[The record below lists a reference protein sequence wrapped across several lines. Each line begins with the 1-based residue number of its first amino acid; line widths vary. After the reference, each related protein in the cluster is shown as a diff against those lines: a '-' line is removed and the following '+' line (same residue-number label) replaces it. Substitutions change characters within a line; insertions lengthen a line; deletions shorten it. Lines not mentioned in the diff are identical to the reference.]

1 MKTDPIDNDIKKSKK
16 LSLPVEGMSCASCA
30 FTVEKALKQ
39 VKGVNSAAVNF
50 ALHKAEIDFQDHD
63 TDLATLIDSV
73 KSAGY
78 DVATH
83 DVRLKVEGMHC
94 ASCVSRVEKSLQTL
108 PGVVEAVV
116 NLAVEEARVTYIPQ
130 MVDTGQMKNA
140 VQNAGYEVVE
150 GDRDVAEDW
159 EEIRRLTANKT
170 LQRKFIFAASFTIPI
185 LIISMLEMLPV
196 FNLISREFRWVILFL
211 LTAPVMVFSG
221 SQFFTAAWKALRHF
235 AADMNTLISVGT
247 GSAFVYSALT
257 TFMPFLFPSSL
268 QHVYYDTAAVIIT
281 LILFG
286 RLLEARAKGRT
297 SDAIKRLMGLQPKTA
312 CVIRKGEE
320 QDIPIEDVKL
330 GDRILVRPG
339 ERIPVDG
346 IVQDGYSSVDE
357 SMITGESIP
366 VEKKA
371 GDKIIGATM
380 NNTGSFT
387 FIASRVGKDTM
398 LSQIVRLVQEAQG
411 SKAPIQRLA
420 DIIAGYFVPVVILIA
435 MITFVIWMFAGPF
448 PQLTYALIAFITVLI
463 IACPCALGLATPTS
477 IMVGTG
483 KGAELGIL
491 IRNAGALE
499 TAYKINAILLDKTG
513 TVSEG
518 KPVVTDLVTFDGFS
532 EDELLRMA
540 ASVEKA
546 SEHPLGEAIVKYAND
561 RHLQLLPADGFKAA
575 PGLGVSAVVS
585 DEQILI
591 GNISML
597 EQHGIA
603 TDKLDPLHEKFAEEG
618 KTSMYAVRNKQV
630 AGIIAVADP
639 LKSDSA
645 QAVARLKELGIKV
658 FMITGDHPNTARSI
672 AQQVGIDEFYA
683 RVLPDQKADYVKK
696 MQDQGYKVGM
706 VGDGINDAPALA
718 QADVGI
724 AIGTGTDIAMEA
736 SDITLISGNL
746 SEVVVALELSRATM
760 RNIKQNL
767 FGSFFYNSLGIPV
780 AAGILYPFFG
790 ILLNPMI
797 AAAAMAAS
805 SVTVVSN
812 ALRLRRFKP
821 SNMK

>member
-1 MKTDPIDNDIKKSKK
+1 MKSENLNVKIKNTNK

-39 VKGVNSAAVNF
+39 VKGVNTATVNF
-50 ALHKAEIDFQDHD
+50 AMHKAEVEFQELD
-63 TDLATLIDSV
+63 TDLVQLIDSV

-78 DVATH
+78 NVATN
-83 DVRLKVEGMHC
+83 DVRLKIEGMHC
-94 ASCVSRVEKSLQTL
+94 ASCVSRVEKSLRAL
-108 PGVVEAVV
+108 PGVVEAVI
-116 NLAVEEARVTYIPQ
+116 NLNLEEARVTYVPE
-130 MVDTGQMKNA
+130 MVDTGQMKKA
-140 VQNAGYEVVE
+140 IQDVGYQMAE
-150 GDRDVAEDW
+150 GVGDVAEDW
-159 EEIRRLTANKT
+159 EE
-170 LQRKFIFAASFTIPI
+170 QRWLNAYRKLKLKLIFAASFTIPI
-185 LIISMLEMLPV
+185 LIISMLNILP
-196 FNLISREFRWVILFL
+196 FLNSLSREIRWLILFL
-211 LTAPVMVFSG
+211 LTTPVMMFAG

-235 AADMNTLISVGT
+235 SADMNTLISVGT
-247 GSAFVYSALT
+247 GSAYLYSTVT
-257 TFMPFLFPSSL
+257 TFLPSLFPSSL

-297 SDAIKRLMGLQPKTA
+297 SDAIKRLIGLQPKTA
-312 CVIRKGEE
+312 RIIKNGKEE
-320 QDIPIEDVKL
+320 DIAIEDVKL

-346 IVQDGYSSVDE
+346 IVQEGYSSVDE

-366 VEKKA
+366 VEKNS
-371 GDKIIGATM
+371 GDKVIGATI
-380 NNTGSFT
+380 NKTGSFT
-387 FIASRVGKDTM
+387 FVASRVGKDTM

-420 DIIAGYFVPVVILIA
+420 DIIAGYFVPVVILLA
-435 MITFVIWMFAGPF
+435 MITFIIWMVLGPF
-448 PQLTYALIAFITVLI
+448 PQLTYALIAFISVLI

-491 IRNAGALE
+491 IKNAEALE
-499 TAYKINAILLDKTG
+499 TAHKITAVLLDKTG

-518 KPVVTDLVTFDGFS
+518 EPVVTDVVTFNGFS
-532 EDELLRMA
+532 RDELLQLA

-546 SEHPLGEAIVKYAND
+546 SEHPLGEAIVKSAAD
-561 RHLQLLPADGFKAA
+561 CQIKLLATSDFRAM
-575 PGLGVSAVVS
+575 PGQGVSAMVANH
-585 DEQILI
+585 QILV
-591 GNISML
+591 GNVKML
-597 EQHGIA
+597 EENGIA
-603 TDKLDPLHEKFAEEG
+603 LDPIARLHEQYADEG
-618 KTSMYAVRNKQV
+618 KTPMYTVKNKQV

-639 LKSDSA
+639 IKTDSA
-645 QAVARLKELGIKV
+645 EAVARLKKMGIKV
-658 FMITGDHPNTARSI
+658 FMITGDHPKTARNI
-672 AQQVGIDEFYA
+672 AKQVGIEEFYA
-683 RVLPDQKADYVKK
+683 EVLPDQKAAYVKK
-696 MQDQGYKVGM
+696 MQDQGYVVAM

-767 FGSFFYNSLGIPV
+767 FGSFFYNSMGIPV

-790 ILLNPMI
+790 ILLSPMI

-821 SNMK
+821 SLVN